1 MSASTALTG
10 VHSHG
15 KAATKPASR
24 WPTILM
30 WTALLVLL
38 IVAIWMRLIGLGLP
52 FDRDGYDEGVYW
64 QSLMAM
70 RTGNSLYGQI
80 FYSQPPFFLLST
92 YPIYILFG
100 GSLWSARL
108 GIALVSLVGLVGA
121 FLLGKALQGRLGA
134 VLATLLVVADP
145 LYLSLSQKIEAEVS
159 STAFSLLA
167 VGAAYMW
174 WESSE
179 RTEDT
184 GGLMMAILCG
194 IALPLGIFCKLLSL
208 TAVAPVGLLVLARLW
223 QYWQK
228 QPGVAIRSVRA
239 ILVAVGTC
247 IVVTLLVVMPFLGS
261 YTRLAQDVI
270 SFHTQAR
277 AALINNQV
285 HNIQIFKS
293 FLFGT
298 WPLVVAAAFG
308 LLASC
313 IRRDWRVLPLL
324 AWLLL
329 TMYMLWLEVPLFYR
343 HFVALLPALIGL
355 AILGVGNLA
364 ALANI
369 TDKGSLKSFFVRL
382 KVAEIVTALAV
393 VLVLVTVGLDVPQYR
408 PYYQAANRQGS
419 DTNNKL
425 QIRVAHD
432 LDTVLTPQQLVLTD
446 GQFVAALAD
455 RNTPPSMVDTSMVRI
470 AGGYL
475 TQQQLINAAS
485 QPDVRAVLFFTSR
498 LNLPQVAG
506 FYTWV
511 KEHYHLKYR
520 YGPGRELWVR

>member
-1 MSASTALTG
+1 
-10 VHSHG
+10 
-15 KAATKPASR
+15 
-24 WPTILM
+24 M
-30 WTALLVLL
+30 WTALLALL
-38 IVAIWMRLIGLGLP
+38 ITAIWMRLTGLGLP

-70 RTGNSLYGQI
+70 RAGYSLYGQI

-92 YPIYILFG
+92 YPFYILFG
-100 GSLWSARL
+100 NSLWSARL
-108 GIALVSLVGLVGA
+108 GVALVSLVGLVGA
-121 FLLGKALQGRLGA
+121 FLLGKALRGRLGA

-179 RTEDT
+179 NREDT
-184 GGLMMAILCG
+184 HGLVMAILCG
-194 IALPLGIFCKLLSL
+194 IALPLGILSKLLSL
-208 TAVAPVGLLVLARLW
+208 TAVVPVGLLVLARLW

-228 QPGVAIRSVRA
+228 KPGVTIHSVRT
-239 ILVAVGTC
+239 ILVAVGTS
-247 IVVTLLVVMPFLGS
+247 IVITLLVVVPFLGS
-261 YTRLAQDVI
+261 YTRLVQDVI

-285 HNIQIFKS
+285 HNIQTFKS

-308 LLASC
+308 LLTSC

-343 HFVALLPALIGL
+343 HFVALLPALIGM

-364 ALANI
+364 TMANI
-369 TDKGSLKSFFVRL
+369 VNVTSTASQKSFFSRF
-382 KVAEIVTALAV
+382 KVERIVTALAF
-393 VLVLVTVGLDVPQYR
+393 VLVLVTVGLEVPQYQ
-408 PYYQAANRQGS
+408 PYYQAADRQGS
-419 DTNNKL
+419 NTNNKL
-425 QIRVAHD
+425 QVQVAHD
-432 LDTVLTPQQLVLTD
+432 LNTAITPQQLVVTD
-446 GQFVAALAD
+446 GQFVAALAG
-455 RNTPPSMVDTSMVRI
+455 RNTPPSLVDTSMVRI

-485 QPDVRAVLFFTSR
+485 QRDVRAVLFFTSR
-498 LNLPQVAG
+498 LTMPQVAR

-511 KEHYHLKYR
+511 KQHYRLKYR